1 MVYRVKLPG
10 AFLVNSSAQV
20 VLSDVEKQFLTAVGV
35 KILWGNFVICYGF
48 VGEWIVILTFSE
60 EKLACFLG

>member
-1 MVYRVKLPG
+1 MVYRMKLPG
-10 AFLVNSSAQV
+10 VFLVNSSAQV

-35 KILWGNFVICYGF
+35 KILWGNFVISYGF